1 MEVVDVFLAA
11 AEAGDFLTAVD
22 LAAVDLAAVDLP
34 ALLVTVDLVVALR
47 VAGAFA
53 VDFVADVLFDAVLAV
68 DVDLLGAFFA
78 AELDLVAFDAV
89 DRDVVAFD
97 AAAVVRPV
105 ALLLVAV
112 LLAAVLLAAVLL
124 AAVLVGVVVFAVV
137 ALVIFSSP
145 ETNFLSWAPALNF
158 GTAVFF
164 ARLRSPVRGLRTIR
178 DGRAT
183 FSKAPKPVMATFS
196 PLTSSRVTTS
206 RTDCRACPASFLL
219 PS

>member
-1 MEVVDVFLAA
+1 MEVVDVFFAA
-11 AEAGDFLTAVD
+11 DEPGDF
-22 LAAVDLAAVDLP
+22 LAAVDLAALFVAVDL
-34 ALLVTVDLVVALR
+34 AVVDLAAPLVAADFVVLLR

-53 VDFVADVLFDAVLAV
+53 VDFVADVLFAAVLVA
-68 DVDLLGAFFA
+68 DVDLLGVFFA
-78 AELDLVAFDAV
+78 ADELDVVAFAAV
-89 DRDVVAFD
+89 DRDGAVFVA
-97 AAAVVRPV
+97 AEVARPV
-105 ALLLVAV
+105 AL

-124 AAVLVGVVVFAVV
+124 AAAVVVFAVV

-164 ARLRSPVRGLRTIR
+164 ARLRSPVRGLRTMR
-178 DGRAT
+178 DGRT
-183 FSKAPKPVMATFS
+183 TLSKAPKPVMATFS

-206 RTDCRACPASFLL
+206 MTDCRACPASFLL